1 MVTTTEKWIGRS
13 KIRQTGTHAHTPCII
28 SFAPS
33 RTIHTLALSLSL
45 SGVKRHADF
54 HAAVSY
60 IPVDPHSAR
69 GEVCSTITTPNS
81 QPFSLA
87 APYLDEVKV
96 RRSRNARD
104 AAGVRQ
110 GPVESALP
118 PLSMIRMGGG
128 FCVVS

>member
-1 MVTTTEKWIGRS
+1 MDRPQQNTPNRDTCTYALYHFIRAFTHDTHTRS
-13 KIRQTGTHAHTPCII
+13 
-28 SFAPS
+28 
-33 RTIHTLALSLSL
+33 LSLSL

-118 PLSMIRMGGG
+118 PAPVNDQNGGRV
-128 FCVVS
+128 CVVS